1 MLSLKLRGVMV
12 IVALGSAVS
21 LGALSSVQAFAT
33 PMGSPFS
40 SSAKPVIQISDLA
53 PGEPYVG
60 ETLDAKTNYFGGWD
74 PTPTTMTYQWF
85 ADGKTIK
92 KATGYSYTLTS
103 REVGKSISVRVV
115 GSRASYV
122 TTTKDSDPTETV
134 SAGQAFATASTPTLT
149 GTASVGQVLGSEV
162 APWSAP
168 GQIVMYYY
176 QWLRSGKAIK
186 GATNFTYQLTSKDA
200 GKTMS
205 VRWTGWAPAY
215 LTTVRTSLSTAP
227 VTRGGCFIG
236 DKLRGSEF
244 RANGPEVGEYRV
256 EKC

>member
-1 MLSLKLRGVMV
+1 MHSLNLRGRIAVV
-12 IVALGSAVS
+12 VLGSIVS
-21 LGALSSVQAFAT
+21 LGALSSAQALSSEVGLNFGKSVNLIAT
-33 PMGSPFS
+33 ASIDSAFTS
-40 SSAKPVIQISDLA
+40 AAKPVIQIDDEA

-74 PTPTTMTYQWF
+74 PTPTRMTYTWL
-85 ADGKTIK
+85 ADGKAIK
-92 KATGYSYTLTS
+92 KANSASYTLTS
-103 REVGKSISVRVV
+103 RDVGKSITVRVV

-122 TTTKDSDPTETV
+122 TTTKVSDATAAV

-176 QWLRSGKAIK
+176 QWLRSGKAVK
-186 GATNFTYQLTSKDA
+186 GATNYTYQLTSKDA

-205 VRWTGWAPAY
+205 VRWTGWAPTY
-215 LTTVRTSLSTAP
+215 LNTVRTSLSTAP
-227 VTRGGCFIG
+227 VTRG
-236 DKLRGSEF
+236 D
-244 RANGPEVGEYRV
+244 
-256 EKC
+256 